1 MTALTVIAAAW
12 AVLEWAIILGI
23 HQDNKDNKGNKR

>member
-1 MTALTVIAAAW
+1 MTALTVIATAW

-23 HQDNKDNKGNKR
+23 HQDGKNN